1 MVHRPA
7 DSRLLS
13 NLLQQEKEYSKQLSQ
28 LLESSNASL
37 ASFTAYAAASSP
49 PGSHV
54 IMSVAG
60 SLAGVDEALKRYST
74 GVDEWRETMRGLKDA
89 EEEVGNIM
97 RDREILCVFF
107 CLSFFVVS
115 YIRFFPRVTR
125 LIKASNSKKSGAGNI
140 RESLLLNH
148 QRFPSSSSLSLS
160 IGGDSP
166 SPSPS
171 RGFIL
176 GPRCCIRSLTISR
189 RPLVWIILVIHEA
202 SGCPIRATSLRNAPG
217 S

>member
-37 ASFTAYAAASSP
+37 ASFTAYAAASPP

-60 SLAGVDEALKRYST
+60 SLAGIDEALKRYAQ
-74 GVDEWRETMRGLKDA
+74 GVDEWRETMRSLKDA

-97 RDREILCVFF
+97 RDREILCVVF
-107 CLSFFVVS
+107 SFFFFVS
-115 YIRFFPRVTR
+115 YIYIP
-125 LIKASNSKKSGAGNI
+125 
-140 RESLLLNH
+140 ELL
-148 QRFPSSSSLSLS
+148 
-160 IGGDSP
+160 G
-166 SPSPS
+166 
-171 RGFIL
+171 
-176 GPRCCIRSLTISR
+176 
-189 RPLVWIILVIHEA
+189 
-202 SGCPIRATSLRNAPG
+202 
-217 S
+217 

>member
-13 NLLQQEKEYSKQLSQ
+13 NLLQQEKEYSKQLNQ

-60 SLAGVDEALKRYST
+60 SLAGVDEALKRYSL
-74 GVDEWRETMRGLKDA
+74 GVDEWRETMRSLKDA

-97 RDREILCVFF
+97 RDREILCVV
-107 CLSFFVVS
+107 CLSFFFSCLIFV
-115 YIRFFPRVTR
+115 FFP
-125 LIKASNSKKSGAGNI
+125 
-140 RESLLLNH
+140 ES
-148 QRFPSSSSLSLS
+148 
-160 IGGDSP
+160 
-166 SPSPS
+166 
-171 RGFIL
+171 
-176 GPRCCIRSLTISR
+176 
-189 RPLVWIILVIHEA
+189 
-202 SGCPIRATSLRNAPG
+202 PG
-217 S
+217 

>member
-28 LLESSNASL
+28 P
-37 ASFTAYAAASSP
+37 SFTAYAAASPP

-60 SLAGVDEALKRYST
+60 SLAGVDEALKRYGL

-107 CLSFFVVS
+107 VSLLFFFVS
-115 YIRFFPRVTR
+115 YIRF
-125 LIKASNSKKSGAGNI
+125 
-140 RESLLLNH
+140 
-148 QRFPSSSSLSLS
+148 
-160 IGGDSP
+160 
-166 SPSPS
+166 
-171 RGFIL
+171 
-176 GPRCCIRSLTISR
+176 
-189 RPLVWIILVIHEA
+189 
-202 SGCPIRATSLRNAPG
+202 
-217 S
+217 